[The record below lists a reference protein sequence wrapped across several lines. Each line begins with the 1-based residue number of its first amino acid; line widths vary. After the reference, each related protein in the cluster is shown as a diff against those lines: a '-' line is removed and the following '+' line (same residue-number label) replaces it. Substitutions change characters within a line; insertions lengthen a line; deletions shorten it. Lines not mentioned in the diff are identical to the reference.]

1 MPTGVYERTKP
12 VWNKGKKLSKSHRES
27 LSKSWNYEKHITDKV
42 RKSAREV
49 AKKYL
54 HTKAVA
60 KKISKS
66 LTGRKLS
73 KQHRE
78 NLRISHLGQKQPWT
92 GKPQSEAHKLKNRLA
107 SLGRNT
113 KEKHWNWK
121 GGITELYHAIRNS
134 DRYKQ
139 WRKAVFEKDN
149 YICQKCNIKGRT
161 LEAHHIKSLTK
172 LIKENNIKTL
182 EQAIKCKE
190 LWDVKNGITYCIE
203 CHMIIDKYRRRRKT
217 R

>member
-1 MPTGVYERTKP
+1 MPTGVYKRTKP
-12 VWNKGKKLSKSHRES
+12 VWNKGKKLSKSHREA
-27 LSKSWNYEKHITDKV
+27 LSKSWSYEKHITDKV
-42 RKSAREV
+42 RESARKV
-49 AKKYL
+49 AIKYL

-66 LTGRKLS
+66 LTGKKLS

-92 GKPQSEAHKLKNRLA
+92 GKKRSDKHRLKLSGKN
-107 SLGRNT
+107 
-113 KEKHWNWK
+113 HYNWK
-121 GGITELYHAIRNS
+121 GGITELHHAIRNS